1 MKKLRSKRSLF
12 ASAAP
17 PPTVTIKGASK
28 KISLQDMRNEYN
40 GLLAMFAA
48 VIEVNNG
55 QLLIEQRVLD
65 KVVRDGRSIKI
76 RPAELGWEFNFES
89 IEELIESSETA
100 PEEASASAKP
110 NDFLNSDTAAEARKY
125 LAQQRKE
132 KNDNTE

>member
-1 MKKLRSKRSLF
+1 
-12 ASAAP
+12 
-17 PPTVTIKGASK
+17 
-28 KISLQDMRNEYN
+28 MRNEYN